1 MKFIRLYE
9 EFDTS
14 GTIKD
19 DIRDILID
27 LEDDGFEVRISD
39 FGMITIRKSKPFLD
53 GIRLIPFKVDSA
65 IIDSILRLIRY
76 CDMNKLYLI
85 SFKFSIAFGGNPM
98 QICQDDSAS
107 NITEKGIFGS
117 NGKIV
122 DYDINSIR
130 IEISNK
136 WYK

>member
-1 MKFIRLYE
+1 MRFIRLYE

-14 GTIKD
+14 GPIKD

-27 LEDDGFEVRISD
+27 IADDGFEVRISD

-65 IIDSILRLIRY
+65 IIDSILRLIKY

-85 SFKFSIAFGGNPM
+85 SFKFSIAFGGN
-98 QICQDDSAS
+98 DSAS

>member
-14 GTIKD
+14 GSIKD

-39 FGMITIRKSKPFLD
+39 FGTITIRKSKPFLD
-53 GIRLIPFKVDSA
+53 GVRLIPFKVDST
-65 IIDSILRLIRY
+65 IIDSILRLIKY
-76 CDMNKLYLI
+76 CDINKLYLI
-85 SFKFSIAFGGNPM
+85 SFKFSIPPSHKSAFGGN
-98 QICQDDSAS
+98 DSAS
-107 NITEKGIFGS
+107 NITEKGIFGG

>member
-39 FGMITIRKSKPFLD
+39 FGMITIRRKSKPFLD
-53 GIRLIPFKVDSA
+53 GVRLIPFKVDST
-65 IIDSILRLIRY
+65 IIDSILRLIKY
-76 CDMNKLYLI
+76 CDINKLYLI
-85 SFKFSIAFGGNPM
+85 SFRFGIALGGN
-98 QICQDDSAS
+98 DSAS